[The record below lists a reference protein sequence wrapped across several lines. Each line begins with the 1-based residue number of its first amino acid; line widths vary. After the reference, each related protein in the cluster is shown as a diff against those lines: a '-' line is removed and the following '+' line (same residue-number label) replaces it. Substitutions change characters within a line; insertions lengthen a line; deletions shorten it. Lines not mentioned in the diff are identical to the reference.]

1 VAQAKALM
9 KTSATRLAQGTK
21 LRAVP
26 AATDPHARRSQL
38 VERMRTVFGQ
48 SFVVLPQ
55 FGCNTTAA
63 AELKTALAASTQTQ
77 GGDALAANTWFARHA
92 WVRDAVARAATC
104 LRNAEVLGTGDRLNL
119 SVAQLPFVT
128 TERWVALPPDPDN
141 ALPLDP
147 GNALPH
153 SKLSLVLQTTTA
165 VDPAQPLSGVMVDE
179 WTEVVPNARET
190 TTLTFQLDPP
200 DACAPQSV
208 LVAVPPVPGVDWT
221 TDTLRQVLEE
231 TLNLATL
238 RAVDTETLGETAQY
252 LPALYLAFNA
262 HDDAVSTDLRR

>member
-1 VAQAKALM
+1 
-9 KTSATRLAQGTK
+9 

-55 FGCNTTAA
+55 FSCNTTAA

-92 WVRDAVARAATC
+92 RVRDAVARAATC

-119 SVAQLPFVT
+119 SVAQLPFIT
-128 TERWVALPPDPDN
+128 TEPWVGLPP
-141 ALPLDP
+141 DP

-179 WTEVVPNARET
+179 WTEIVPNARET
-190 TTLTFQLDPP
+190 TALTFHLDPP

-231 TLNLATL
+231 TLELAAL
-238 RAVDTETLGETAQY
+238 RAVDTETLGEAAQY

-262 HDDAVSTDLRR
+262 HDDAVSTDFAPLTP